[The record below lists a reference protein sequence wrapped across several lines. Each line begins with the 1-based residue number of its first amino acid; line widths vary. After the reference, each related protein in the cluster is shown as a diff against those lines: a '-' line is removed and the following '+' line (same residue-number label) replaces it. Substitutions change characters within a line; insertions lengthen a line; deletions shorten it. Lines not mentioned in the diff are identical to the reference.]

1 MARYSLKILGIH
13 WPYSNCN
20 PPFVRQNKRSCTLW
34 HACQYHSNQKFP
46 WNKSF
51 KSISHYCIL
60 VWFNQWLREPDLKQ
74 PRKLVESLDLSQWA
88 CSHNSAKNLAD
99 LSLPLF
105 IYRSRVWIRINKV
118 NIYFRLWI
126 FVGNQW
132 VVRTHNTRSYFLN
145 ETYSLVNSPLHQQRA
160 TLLAFF
166 PYQHQPPLFFLLS
179 ESKR

>member
-1 MARYSLKILGIH
+1 M
-13 WPYSNCN
+13 
-20 PPFVRQNKRSCTLW
+20 
-34 HACQYHSNQKFP
+34 
-46 WNKSF
+46 
-51 KSISHYCIL
+51 
-60 VWFNQWLREPDLKQ
+60 
-74 PRKLVESLDLSQWA
+74 ESLDLSQWA
-88 CSHNSAKNLAD
+88 CSHDSAKNLAG

-105 IYRSRVWIRINKV
+105 INRSRELTNKV

-166 PYQHQPPLFFLLS
+166 LISINPRCSFLLS
-179 ESKR
+179 ESKKVIVIHTCNRMSSFAVYRRVTQTWNDVPDLPFIFSKQLWPDCLRYCNGTNCIQKFHISTFFTDFFKMFLF

>member
-1 MARYSLKILGIH
+1 M
-13 WPYSNCN
+13 
-20 PPFVRQNKRSCTLW
+20 
-34 HACQYHSNQKFP
+34 
-46 WNKSF
+46 
-51 KSISHYCIL
+51 
-60 VWFNQWLREPDLKQ
+60 
-74 PRKLVESLDLSQWA
+74 ESLDLSQWA
-88 CSHNSAKNLAD
+88 CSHDSAKNLAG

-105 IYRSRVWIRINKV
+105 INRSRELTNKV

-166 PYQHQPPLFFLLS
+166 LISINPRCSFLLS
-179 ESKR
+179 ESKKVIVIHTCNRMSSFAVYRRVTQTWNDVPDLPFIFSKQLWPDCLRYCNGTNCIQKFHISTFFTDFFKFLTLLKVI

>member
-1 MARYSLKILGIH
+1 MK
-13 WPYSNCN
+13 
-20 PPFVRQNKRSCTLW
+20 
-34 HACQYHSNQKFP
+34 
-46 WNKSF
+46 
-51 KSISHYCIL
+51 
-60 VWFNQWLREPDLKQ
+60 
-74 PRKLVESLDLSQWA
+74 SLDLSQWA
-88 CSHNSAKNLAD
+88 CSHDSAKNLAG

-105 IYRSRVWIRINKV
+105 INRSRELTNKV

-166 PYQHQPPLFFLLS
+166 LISINPRCSFLLS
-179 ESKR
+179 ESKKVIVIHTCNRMSSFAVYRRVTQTWNDVPDLPFIFSKQLWPDCLRYCNGTNCIQKFHISTFFTDFFKFLILLKVI